1 MTKKSVAIILAVVML
16 FSVLSIGAT
25 AFESSTNTDLHPAQS
40 DGAVNSPL
48 ASETNGSMGIT
59 TVYSN
64 DFSSSMTLD
73 GGSAVNCELVDDS
86 GADDG
91 KAIKIWGNGS
101 WSETVSLNNAEGE
114 IVLTMRFY
122 NNNFASGT
130 TLSLNG
136 VALFGADANSSP
148 VIAGVNQNA
157 SGKNFRWGTLAVTV
171 SDLALGLAS
180 ISYVDKYGNS
190 WSGSTSLGAI
200 SGSLSVSLGTYPNS
214 FTVDSLTV
222 TQAATPCTV
231 TFSGEGI
238 ETSTQS
244 VVGSVVMPSSPSRYG
259 YTLLGWSNGES
270 VYPVGAT
277 VEISADTSF
286 VAVWGDY
293 MRVNYSELLSDSS
306 GIVDDWYRTVY
317 TSSSVVSYDAESDT
331 AFVERSGV
339 YKLSGKA
346 GVLKDGISTIRL
358 FGESLGGVGW
368 NGPSLKIT
376 HDTGIKLKDAT
387 TVTVD
392 YLYERAGGAT
402 SGGLLGDTM
411 TLYLRAGDKD
421 FYVASDES
429 IVIGEW
435 STMTFDFSEIFA
447 ESADYALVK
456 ESNITEIK
464 LYYYECAGHNTSGGT
479 SGAYSN
485 AYDFPV
491 GDSIYVGDFRY
502 PATRYSLT
510 YRDGSTVLSETE
522 AFRSVE
528 LRPEISKLGFEFL
541 GWTDGF
547 SIFEPSSTIRIIG
560 DTELSAV
567 WGALYDG
574 ESFTVD
580 EGEARDM
587 TVYLANVDTSSPIVL
602 EFDLAQNGLANGAL
616 SDCAAVSVD
625 GRALL
630 RITSGGAL
638 HVWNAFS
645 GSYATQSTWSGNYYY
660 GGDYP
665 SSTVHVRATINV
677 SAGSV
682 RVEYEDTNG
691 ESYDV
696 TVSGWSFGDEAIDVT
711 FGGAN
716 GKELSVSDYSVSY
729 TSKDAGVRYYVD
741 GNETASV
748 GDGKYVAYITFAA
761 GDANIGWN
769 YSANALAAE
778 DAVFARDNS
787 ATVHLY
793 SVSELYFSAEAM
805 SADTF
810 LAVGD
815 IVGTLSYYSGLN
827 RGAAVYE
834 IGASGSFGAI
844 ALDNGLYA
852 NVVPFEAFGKKVV
865 TVDQF
870 GARGDGVTGDNTVI
884 AQVLNLS
891 GIDTVEF
898 EADVYLQT
906 ANITVTKSNTVING
920 REARIINDYTY
931 VNWYDFSIGG
941 QGSTTFTENVLLKNL
956 TLECTETT
964 GLGILFR
971 NNDHVQLL
979 ITSADG
985 VVVDSCT
992 ILTPDNSDDDRH
1004 VTSIW
1009 ANGDVN
1015 DITIM
1020 NCDIANYSNSSVG
1033 GGIWLSA
1040 GEKNPCDNV
1049 VIVNNRIE
1057 KTSHDEIFAFFGGI
1071 FTNVYIDGNY
1081 IYSHSEPVGNASAHA
1096 IGFGVWGI
1104 ASNMTDVTFT
1114 NNVVDVVSNKD
1125 AIMFGNVSGL
1135 VMSGNKIRLSNNSQG
1150 ESIEYGVFRVPTA
1163 ETVQSNIEI
1172 FNNEIEVFCDAVN
1185 TSGGYNIRSM
1195 TYDLSS
1201 GFYLHD
1207 NTFTV
1212 NANLGYLSY
1221 SDEAV
1226 FRNNHYV
1233 LSSPTVCGRYY
1244 SSTDFDDTNTV
1255 TVVE

>member
-1 MTKKSVAIILAVVML
+1 MTKKSVAIILAAVML
-16 FSVLSIGAT
+16 FSVISIGST
-25 AFESSTNTDLHPAQS
+25 AYGSSANADAQTERSGAS
-40 DGAVNSPL
+40 DYSPL
-48 ASETNGSMGIT
+48 ASDSGENSGIT
-59 TVYSN
+59 TLYSN
-64 DFSSSMTLD
+64 DFSSAMNLN

-91 KAIKIWGNGS
+91 KAIKIWGSGS

-114 IVLTMRFY
+114 LVLTMRFY

-136 VALFGADANSSP
+136 VAIFGADANSSP

-157 SGKNFRWGTLAVTV
+157 SGKNFRWGTLTVTV
-171 SDLALGLAS
+171 SDLSLGTAS
-180 ISYVDKYGNS
+180 ISYVDQYGNS
-190 WSGSTSLGAI
+190 WNGSASLGTI
-200 SGSLSVSLGTYPNS
+200 SGSVSISLGTYPNS
-214 FTVDSLTV
+214 FTVDSLAL
-222 TQAATPCTV
+222 TQSAPMCTV

-238 ETSTQS
+238 AQSTQS
-244 VVGSVVMPSSPSRYG
+244 VVGSVVMPSYPSRYG
-259 YTLLGWSNGES
+259 YTLLGWSDGES
-270 VYPVGAT
+270 TYPVGAT
-277 VEISADTSF
+277 VSISSDTSF

-293 MRVNYSELLSDSS
+293 MRVNYSELLSSSS

-317 TSSSVVSYDAESDT
+317 TSSSVASYDSASDT
-331 AFVERSGV
+331 AFIERSGV

-346 GVLKDGISTIRL
+346 GVLKDGISSILLT
-358 FGESLGGVGW
+358 GESLGAVGW

-376 HDTGIKLKDAT
+376 HDTGIKLRDASS
-387 TVTVD
+387 VTVD
-392 YLYERAGGAT
+392 YLYERANGAAE
-402 SGGLLGDTM
+402 GGLFGDGM

-421 FYVASDES
+421 FYVSSDES

-435 STMTFDFSEIFA
+435 STMTFDFSQVFA
-447 ESADYALVK
+447 DSADYSAVK
-456 ESNITEIK
+456 DSNITEIK
-464 LYYYECAGHNTSGGT
+464 LYYYECSGHSVSGTT
-479 SGAYSN
+479 SGAYSS

-502 PATRYSLT
+502 PATRYTLT
-510 YRDGSTVLSETE
+510 YRDGSTVLSEAE
-522 AFRSVE
+522 VFRNVE

-541 GWTDGF
+541 GWTDGV
-547 SIFEPSSTIRIIG
+547 SVFEASSDIRIIG

-574 ESFTVD
+574 EEFTVD

-587 TVYLANVDTSSPIVL
+587 TVYLANVDTALPIVV

-616 SDCAAVSVD
+616 EDCAAVSVD
-625 GRALL
+625 GRALI
-630 RITSGGAL
+630 RVTSGGAL

-645 GSYATQSTWSGNYYY
+645 GSYATQSTWSGSYYY
-660 GGDYP
+660 GESYP
-665 SSTVHVRATINV
+665 SSTVHVKATIDV

-696 TVSGWSFGDEAIDVT
+696 TVSGWSFGDESIDIT

-716 GKELSVSDYSVSY
+716 GKQLSISDYSVSY
-729 TSKDAGVRYYVD
+729 TAKDAGVRYYVD

-748 GDGKYVAYITFAA
+748 GEGKYVAYITFAS
-761 GDANIGWN
+761 GDANIHWN

-778 DAVFARDNS
+778 DALFARDNS

-793 SVSELYFSAEAM
+793 TVSELYASAEAM
-805 SADTF
+805 SADAL
-810 LAVGD
+810 LAAGD
-815 IVGTLSYYSGLN
+815 VVGTVSYYSGLN

-834 IGASGSFGAI
+834 IGTSGSTGAI

-852 NVVPFEAFGKKVV
+852 NIVPFEAFGKKIA

-870 GARGDGVTGDNTVI
+870 GARGDGVTGDNTII

-906 ANITVTKSNTVING
+906 ANITVTKSNTEING
-920 REARIINDYTY
+920 REAKIINDYTY

-941 QGSTTFTENVLLKNL
+941 QGSTTFTENVVLKNL

-985 VVVDSCT
+985 VVIDSCN

-1004 VTSIW
+1004 ITSIW
-1009 ANGDVN
+1009 ANANVN

-1020 NCDIANYSNSSVG
+1020 DCNIVNYSNSSVG
-1033 GGIWLSA
+1033 GGIWFSA
-1040 GEKNPCDNV
+1040 GDENPCDNV
-1049 VIVNNRIE
+1049 VIVNNYIE
-1057 KTSHDEIFAFFGGI
+1057 KTSHDEIFAFFGGV
-1071 FTNVYIDGNY
+1071 FSNVYIDGNY
-1081 IYSHSEPVGNASAHA
+1081 IYSHSEPIGNASAHA

-1104 ASNMTDVTFT
+1104 ASGMTNVTFT

-1125 AIMFGNVSGL
+1125 AIMFANVSGL

-1163 ETVQSNIEI
+1163 ETTQSNIEI
-1172 FNNEIEVFCDAVN
+1172 FNNDIEVFCDADN
-1185 TSGGYNIRSM
+1185 TSGGYNILSM

-1201 GFYLHD
+1201 GFYIHD

-1212 NANLGYLSY
+1212 NASLGYLSY

-1226 FRNNHYV
+1226 FRNNTYV
-1233 LSSPTVCGRYY
+1233 LSSPLVCGRYY
-1244 SSTDFDDTNTV
+1244 SSTDFDATNTA
-1255 TVVE
+1255 TVIE